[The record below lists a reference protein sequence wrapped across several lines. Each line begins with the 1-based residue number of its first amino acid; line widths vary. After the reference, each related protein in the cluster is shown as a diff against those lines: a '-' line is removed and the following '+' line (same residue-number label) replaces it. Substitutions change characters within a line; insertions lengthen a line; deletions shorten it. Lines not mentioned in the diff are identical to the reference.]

1 LIGGLQGSRI
11 GVVGKLSAILFDVDD
26 TLFST
31 TQFASLARQRAV
43 EAMVRQGLRLPV
55 AEVRRELNEVIA
67 EFTSNYGMHFDKLLL
82 RLPPASYAGV
92 NRALIIAAGIT
103 AYHATKAELAA
114 FPDVLPFLR
123 RVHEQGDVV
132 LGVITHGLEIKQA
145 EKLLLLKVVP
155 YLNPAAIFI
164 SDQVGIS
171 KPNPK
176 LYQRA
181 CAALGLAPVE
191 VMYIGDNPLHDID
204 PVNAVGMI
212 PVRLLR
218 DNRFDGVAGRTKP
231 RYEIRSF
238 DELVPVLEQDF
249 GLVLPP

>member
-1 LIGGLQGSRI
+1 
-11 GVVGKLSAILFDVDD
+11 VGKLSAILFDVDD
-26 TLFST
+26 TLYST
-31 TQFASLARQRAV
+31 TQFAALARQRAV

-55 AEVRRELNEVIA
+55 SEVRRELNEVIS

-103 AYHATKAELAA
+103 AYHATKAELQA

-123 RVHEQGDVV
+123 RVHDQGDIV

-145 EKLLLLKVVP
+145 EKLLLLKVIP

-181 CAALGLAPVE
+181 CAALGLNPAE
-191 VMYIGDNPLHDID
+191 VMYVGDNPLHDVD

-212 PVRLLR
+212 SVRLLR
-218 DNRFDGVAGRTKP
+218 DNRFEGVGSQSRP
-231 RYEIRSF
+231 RYEIRAF
-238 DELVPVLEQDF
+238 DELVPVLEKDF
-249 GLVLPP
+249 GIVLPP